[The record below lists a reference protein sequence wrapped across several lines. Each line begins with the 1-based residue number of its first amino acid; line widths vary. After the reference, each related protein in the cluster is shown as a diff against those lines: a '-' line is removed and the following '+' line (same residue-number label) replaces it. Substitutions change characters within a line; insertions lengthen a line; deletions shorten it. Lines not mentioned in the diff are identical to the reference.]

1 MSETVAAGAPANPA
15 STFVAKTDIL
25 ERTRLIPQMNQELAK
40 DEPTFDDVLA
50 QLRRDEGLAARVLAI
65 ANSAWFAGRLKVDT
79 LEVAFGRMGSQD
91 FYRAVLAAVLRG
103 NLGEGTEQNRWW
115 QHADVTSGCCQMAAQ
130 LVAEP
135 LLEKAWLTGLLHDCA
150 VPLMARTV
158 PDYSYLCE
166 EALTYSP
173 TIVATEQDCNQLD
186 HCEVGAA
193 LLAAWR
199 FPASFATAVRR
210 HHTTLLAP
218 VPDDEGVQLLAL
230 LLLAKRVCDPRELDK
245 PVFAERD
252 EAILLGDIATTLG
265 LHPDR
270 MREAVAELRRLY
282 RLRLKHA

>member
-1 MSETVAAGAPANPA
+1 MSETASAGVPANPA
-15 STFVAKTDIL
+15 STFLVKTGIL
-25 ERTRLIPQMNQELAK
+25 ERTGLIPQMNQEMAK
-40 DEPTFDDVLA
+40 DEPTFDDILG
-50 QLRRDEGLAARVLAI
+50 QLRRDDSLAGRVLGI

-79 LEVAFGRMGSQD
+79 LEAAFGRMGSKD

-103 NLGEGTEQNRWW
+103 NLGEGSEQNRWW
-115 QHADVTSGCCQMAAQ
+115 QHADVTSSCCQMAAQ

-158 PDYSYLCE
+158 PDYIYLSE

-173 TIVATEQDCNQLD
+173 TIVGTEQDCNQLD

-193 LLAAWR
+193 LLSAWR
-199 FPASFATAVRR
+199 FPASYVEAVRR

-230 LLLAKRVCDPRELDK
+230 LLLAKRVCDPRELEK
-245 PVFAERD
+245 PVFAEGD

-265 LHPDR
+265 LHLDR
-270 MREAVAELRRLY
+270 MHEVVAELRRLY